1 MQRCCIKVELL
12 RREQCKHRSTEHKP
26 HLSFFWLFTFLRR
39 AHISDSRALLTFS
52 GANVQRCSVQFL
64 KSATSKNVKLPFSHI
79 CCLLS
84 ATKLQSFCH
93 YFPFPPLYFSSLAVR
108 GSSDWSAS
116 SEPTESPSP
125 LSASSSFSSI
135 SLVTYSPLCLDRHHI
150 STVMT
155 QIINNSTTLTIPVTT
170 EGNIIT
176 APPTMHLKHHFHC
189 NST

>member
-1 MQRCCIKVELL
+1 MQRRCIKVELL

-93 YFPFPPLYFSSLAVR
+93 YFPFPPPLFLLFGCQRFLRLERFIRANRVAVTAV
-108 GSSDWSAS
+108 GV
-116 SEPTESPSP
+116 
-125 LSASSSFSSI
+125 
-135 SLVTYSPLCLDRHHI
+135 LVFLLVGHVFAFMSG
-150 STVMT
+150 
-155 QIINNSTTLTIPVTT
+155 Q
-170 EGNIIT
+170 
-176 APPTMHLKHHFHC
+176 APHQHGDDADH
-189 NST
+189 

>member
-1 MQRCCIKVELL
+1 MQRRCIKVELL

-93 YFPFPPLYFSSLAVR
+93 YFPFPPFI
-108 GSSDWSAS
+108 
-116 SEPTESPSP
+116 SP
-125 LSASSSFSSI
+125 LWLSEVPQIGALHQSQQSRRHRCRRPRLSPPSRWSRIRLYVWTGTTSARWWRRSLTTALHLRFLWRQREISSQ
-135 SLVTYSPLCLDRHHI
+135 SPQLCI
-150 STVMT
+150 
-155 QIINNSTTLTIPVTT
+155 
-170 EGNIIT
+170 
-176 APPTMHLKHHFHC
+176 
-189 NST
+189 